1 MFYNTSADKL
11 AEHLGFRIKRK
22 RNGTYQVLRQG
33 RPLGEPTTMVEIEK
47 TLAQFFEYDEQG
59 MTPGSAA
66 CTPTYRRDG
75 SQGGR
80 WATASRTRERRL

>member
-11 AEHLGFRIKRK
+11 AEHLGFRLKRK

-59 MTPGSAA
+59 MNSTVRG
-66 CTPTYRRDG
+66 TQTYAPPDWF
-75 SQGGR
+75 SGR
-80 WATASRTRERRL
+80 AVSNRKPDA